1 MLGLEKFKSS
11 RPLSCFLSEFGYS
24 LVGLSDNQHILF
36 CEEHY
41 SSEPSPVHITK
52 SLEDDVNKHHLVGR
66 PCQVILSSSLYQ
78 LILID
83 TPEVPENELA
93 KALRWQLKGLVDYPL
108 NDIVVDVFTVPPH
121 GAGNKRKKAFVAVT
135 LQSALLSHI
144 SMIESCL
151 LKVTGVSISELAL
164 SKILSLEP
172 VSDEAPLI
180 VISYDGESC
189 QHHVYHMGDLY
200 LFRTLP
206 MSKTIIQPH
215 SAADQNMLLEI
226 QRSID
231 YCLMELKLPEPKQIF
246 FTPSFYKAT
255 DLFSYLQE
263 ELNKDVR
270 LLDINSF
277 FTSEPVAPE
286 TLEKVFYAIGG
297 ALMVLDRES
306 KL

>member
-1 MLGLEKFKSS
+1 MFGLGKFKSPQ
-11 RPLSCFLSEFGYS
+11 PLSCFLSEFGYS
-24 LVGLSDNQHILF
+24 LVGLTDNQHILF

-41 SSEPSPVHITK
+41 SSEPSPVYIAK
-52 SLEDDVNKHHLVGR
+52 CLEDDVNKHHLVGR
-66 PCQVILSSSLYQ
+66 PCQVILSPSLYQ
-78 LILID
+78 LLLID

-121 GAGNKRKKAFVAVT
+121 GAGSKRKKAFVAVT

-144 SMIESCL
+144 SMMESCL
-151 LKVTGVSISELAL
+151 LNVTGVSISELAL

-172 VSDEAPLI
+172 VSTTAPLI
-180 VISYDGESC
+180 VISYDDENC
-189 QHHVYHMGDLY
+189 QHHVYYMGDLY

-206 MSKTIIQPH
+206 MSKTIIQPNN
-215 SAADQNMLLEI
+215 SKNQDMLLEI

-246 FTPSFYKAT
+246 FTPSFYKAA
-255 DLFSYLQE
+255 DLFAYLQE

-277 FTSEPVAPE
+277 FSSKPIAPE

-297 ALMVLDRES
+297 ALMLLDRES
-306 KL
+306 RS